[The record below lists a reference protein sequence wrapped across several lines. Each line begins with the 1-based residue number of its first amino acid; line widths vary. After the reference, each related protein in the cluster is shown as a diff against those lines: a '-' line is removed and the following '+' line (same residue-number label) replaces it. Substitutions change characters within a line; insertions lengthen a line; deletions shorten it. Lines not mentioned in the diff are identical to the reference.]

1 MLQAGFARVDV
12 TPQLGTVMTGRFE
25 PRFASGI
32 LDPLYL
38 NAVALKS
45 GEDTVLLITGDFMY
59 TPETAATAFR
69 KLIAEETGLPLE
81 HIFYQTLHQHTS
93 TTPVAGKVVAA
104 SAPAIDRVY
113 EGFLRRKFVDVAKMA
128 ICDLADAKVF
138 IGEEETAEPVAF
150 VRRYYMKDGSIK
162 TFPGYLNPDIVRSV
176 GDADNTVRLVR
187 FKREEKND
195 IAMVGFQNH
204 PDMLGGTRFSAD
216 WPGFVRRLTEERI
229 PDTHCILINGCQGDV
244 NHCNFFKAS
253 PVAGL
258 KKGDPA
264 RFQASYAY
272 CRKVASIVT
281 DTVVSLW
288 DKAEETPVENVY
300 SKVEYQYLET
310 RTDGRERIEE
320 MKALYNRFMAGDKP
334 AKEELPPEG
343 VGLVSRIAH
352 MDSTPAVQKMSV
364 SVLAFGKIAILGYP
378 GEPFT
383 EYAQAVRAQVPELF
397 LLTACL
403 ANGAE
408 GYLPSREAF
417 AQGSYEVASTKF
429 KAELP
434 EVLQSTAV
442 EMLKEYMKK

>member
-1 MLQAGFARVDV
+1 MLQAGFSRVDV
-12 TPQLGTVMTGRFE
+12 TPPLGTPLTGHFE
-25 PRFASGI
+25 TRLAEGI

-45 GEDTVLLITGDFMY
+45 GEDTVLVITGDFMY
-59 TPETAATAFR
+59 TPEKDATRYR
-69 KLIAEETGLPLE
+69 KLIAAETGLPLD

-93 TTPVAGKVVAA
+93 TTPGECGP
-104 SAPAIDRVY
+104 SSRVY
-113 EGFLRRKFVDVAKMA
+113 QDMLRCKFVDVSKMA
-128 ICDLADAKVF
+128 IDDLSEAKVS

-150 VRRYYMKDGSIK
+150 VRRYRMKDGSIK
-162 TFPGYLNPDIVRSV
+162 TNPGYLNPDVVGTV

-187 FKREEKND
+187 FKREGKFD

-204 PDMLGGTRFSAD
+204 PDMFAGLKYSAD
-216 WPGFVRRLTEERI
+216 WPGFVRRFTEERI

-244 NHCNFFKAS
+244 NHCNFFKPNPA
-253 PVAGL
+253 AGL
-258 KKGDPA
+258 KKGNPE
-264 RFQASYAY
+264 RIRVKYEY
-272 CRKVASIVT
+272 CRKVGSIIA

-300 SKVEYQYLET
+300 ARVEYKRFLTKTE
-310 RTDGRERIEE
+310 GIERIDE
-320 MKALYNRFMAGDKP
+320 MKALYNRFMSGDRP

-343 VGLVSRIAH
+343 VGLVARIAGL
-352 MDSTPAVQKMSV
+352 DTKSAVQTVPV
-364 SVLAFGKIAILGYP
+364 SMVAFGKIAILGYA

-408 GYLPSREAF
+408 GYLPSREAY
-417 AQGSYEVASTKF
+417 AQGSYEVASAMF
-429 KAELP
+429 NAELP
-434 EVLQSTAV
+434 EVLQSTAA